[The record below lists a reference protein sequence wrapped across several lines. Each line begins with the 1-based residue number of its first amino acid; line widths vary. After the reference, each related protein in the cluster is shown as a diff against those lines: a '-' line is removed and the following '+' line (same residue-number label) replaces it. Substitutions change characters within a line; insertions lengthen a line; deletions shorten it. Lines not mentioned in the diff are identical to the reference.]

1 MAQFEIKDGVAIVPK
16 DTTKIEKCAFK
27 GCKSLISINIPD
39 SITEIGIA
47 FARCSNL
54 TSITIPNSI
63 TPII

>member
-16 DTTKIEKCAFK
+16 DTTKIEKCAVF

-63 TPII
+63 TTII